1 MRLFSGCCL
10 LSSLVLSVCWELQ
23 GKPSCFKRG
32 RAGGLRDTERG
43 KEECVRI
50 VKIELTLE
58 LLCFQGAETSLSFFM
73 RNRISQNPRGSWAL
87 GMNQN
92 RGQYRKLRKSTL
104 SASHFFFPLCVTFS
118 ASQTTWF
125 PLKSHSKQEKDSE
138 CQIKGQD

>member
-23 GKPSCFKRG
+23 GKPSCFKHG
-32 RAGGLRDTERG
+32 RAGGLRDTKRG

-73 RNRISQNPRGSWAL
+73 RKPYIPESKRQL
-87 GMNQN
+87 GLRHEPEPGTVQEAEEIHSLCLSFLLSSVHDFFCFPDHMVPPQVSF
-92 RGQYRKLRKSTL
+92 QTRKG
-104 SASHFFFPLCVTFS
+104 F
-118 ASQTTWF
+118 
-125 PLKSHSKQEKDSE
+125 
-138 CQIKGQD
+138 